1 MARGAFSLT
10 GRTALVTGASRGLGF
25 AMARALGE
33 AGAAVWLNARD
44 ATALIDKCDE
54 LRHAGI
60 TATPAPFDVTDEQAV
75 AQAVGKI
82 AGDAARLDI
91 LIANAGIIV
100 RKPVVEQST
109 ADFASV
115 VTTDL
120 TACFVLAR
128 EAARVMVKNRHGR
141 IINTSS
147 VMGRIAR
154 AQVPGYAA
162 AKAGLESL
170 TRQLAVEF
178 ATSGITVN
186 AIAPGFIST
195 EMTAPLKANE
205 EFYDWSRR
213 RTPMAR
219 WGEPKEVAAAAL
231 FLASE
236 EASYV
241 TGHTLVVDGGMS
253 IAM

>member
-1 MARGAFSLT
+1 MAAFSLA
-10 GRTALVTGASRGLGF
+10 GRTALITGASRGLGF
-25 AMARALGE
+25 AMAKALGE
-33 AGAAVWLNARD
+33 AGAAIWLNARD
-44 ATALIDKCDE
+44 PAALADKCGE
-54 LRHAGI
+54 LR
-60 TATPAPFDVTDEQAV
+60 
-75 AQAVGKI
+75 
-82 AGDAARLDI
+82 R
-91 LIANAGIIV
+91 AGIIV
-100 RKPVVEQST
+100 RKPVLEQTT
-109 ADFASV
+109 AEFASV
-115 VTTDL
+115 VATDL

-128 EAARVMVKNRHGR
+128 EAARVMVRHGFGR

-147 VMGRIAR
+147 VMGRITR
-154 AQVPGYAA
+154 ANVPGYAA

-195 EMTAPLKANE
+195 EMTSPLKANT
-205 EFYDWSRR
+205 EFYEWTKR
-213 RTPMAR
+213 RTPIGR
-219 WGEPKEVAAAAL
+219 WGEPREIAAAAA
-231 FLASE
+231 FLASN